1 MVLCDPTR
9 VLMRALSPEQLPT
22 SLLELSRSQLQCS
35 WAAKKIQKTLV
46 EIGHLFVLFWLKE
59 MHDSIAFRAL
69 KKIFSVLHENN
80 AIMPTNELKR
90 NNQPLRRPGQP
101 QHQAGHPI
109 SSRVTVGE
117 QGPDTYVESAPVDP
131 HLSGNE
137 AGPARSRHQA
147 GHRLGSSVI
156 DLRLALSLEAVR
168 AIAEGAELVFDMD
181 EAGVRVFISCDDE
194 AISAFQTQVQ
204 RALLHLLPISDMPN

>member
-1 MVLCDPTR
+1 
-9 VLMRALSPEQLPT
+9 
-22 SLLELSRSQLQCS
+22 
-35 WAAKKIQKTLV
+35 
-46 EIGHLFVLFWLKE
+46 

-90 NNQPLRRPGQP
+90 NHQPLRRPGQP

-117 QGPDTYVESAPVDP
+117 QGPDTYVESAPVDT
-131 HLSGNE
+131 HLSGDE
-137 AGPARSRHQA
+137 AGPSSTGHQA
-147 GHRLGSSVI
+147 GHRLGSSVT

-168 AIAEGAELVFDMD
+168 AIAEGSELAFDI
-181 EAGVRVFISCDDE
+181 EGVRVIISCDDE